1 MKYGWIALIVS
12 LVAAS
17 AWTDTFRDDFEVF
30 NDAHWEHPNRQTH
43 LYWEVADGFLHVKE
57 PPPPGDKWAAVDIPY
72 LLVLTAFPGPHHQ
85 LNITVTNLRTIRS
98 GGFGIALGKLKVID
112 GENRFITRCYIF
124 LTHGTMARTLVIGER
139 WGSAGI
145 DRFPNPKNPNGDS
158 RKGPR
163 ELKTMEIKF
172 NKGHFQKFDNGIL
185 DIDFLDP
192 DFDKTVLVGFTLMGG
207 LVEGIRGEAWAD
219 SFTISGISMLSVEP
233 HGKLATTWA
242 EMKSESD
249 VRHDGVRSHNP

>member
-1 MKYGWIALIVS
+1 MRGLIVFRIPKI
-12 LVAAS
+12 LTG
-17 AWTDTFRDDFEVF
+17 TDRE
-30 NDAHWEHPNRQTH
+30 
-43 LYWEVADGFLHVKE
+43 
-57 PPPPGDKWAAVDIPY
+57 
-72 LLVLTAFPGPHHQ
+72 
-85 LNITVTNLRTIRS
+85 
-98 GGFGIALGKLKVID
+98 
-112 GENRFITRCYIF
+112 
-124 LTHGTMARTLVIGER
+124 
-139 WGSAGI
+139 
-145 DRFPNPKNPNGDS
+145 
-158 RKGPR
+158 GPR

-185 DIDFLDP
+185 DIDFFDP
-192 DFDKTVLVGFTLMGG
+192 DFDKTVLVGFTFMGG